1 MYEYENV
8 NIVKKVYRAF
18 SEANFEALSECL
30 ADDVKWFAIGPPE
43 LISTAGTRYG
53 RKEVEQYF
61 LLLEANG
68 ELQNFKPEEFI
79 ADNDTVVAIGV
90 MRNQV
95 RSTGSVITSLWAHVF
110 RIRQGKISD
119 FRSFHDTAAVI
130 AARDSSPPL
139 PPARMLRFQSL
150 KRSFL

>member
-1 MYEYENV
+1 MYDYENV

-18 SEANFEALSECL
+18 SEGNFAALSECL

-53 RKEVEQYF
+53 PKEVEQYF
-61 LLLEANG
+61 SLLEANG
-68 ELQNFKPEEFI
+68 ELESFKPEEFLV
-79 ADNDTVVAIGV
+79 DNDTVVAIGV
-90 MRNQV
+90 MRNHV

-110 RIRQGKISD
+110 KIRQGKIHD
-119 FRSFHDTAAVI
+119 FRSFYDTAAVI

-139 PPARMLRFQSL
+139 PPARTVRFASLR
-150 KRSFL
+150 RSFL

>member
-8 NIVKKVYRAF
+8 NIVKKVYHAF
-18 SEANFEALSECL
+18 SERNFDALSECL

-53 RKEVEQYF
+53 KKEVEQYF
-61 LLLEANG
+61 SLLEANG
-68 ELQNFKPEEFI
+68 ELQSFKPEEFI

-119 FRSFHDTAAVI
+119 FRSFYDTAAVI

-139 PPARMLRFQSL
+139 PPARTVRFESLR
-150 KRSFL
+150 RSFL